1 MRESMN
7 RRTVNPVRWDNSY
20 ARHAQRML
28 SSLLAVASVIFMFAL
43 LLPTPAM
50 AQTGILCS
58 ATGNEGGQADDLH
71 YFLGETVQVTG
82 EGFVPMCDLNVR
94 VDRPDGSFDTS
105 TISTDVNGKLAY
117 SYAQTGLLGNYQL
130 NFAGQ
135 D

>member
-7 RRTVNPVRWDNSY
+7 RRAVNPIRRENTY

-71 YFLGETVQVTG
+71 YFLGEAVHITG
-82 EGFVPMCDLNVR
+82 NGFAPTCVLNVR
-94 VDRPDGSFDTS
+94 VDRPYGSADVDTI
-105 TISTDVNGKLAY
+105 TTDAEGNLAY
-117 SYAQTGLLGNYQL
+117 SY
-130 NFAGQ
+130 
-135 D
+135 